1 MKASYELESKE
12 NILEEIEK
20 HRKKAQEIEAAQA
33 CYTAQTE
40 KLIKKL
46 NSSIPGML
54 NDFSNLLKEIR
65 QFNLDYCNITINIDE
80 CEQKE
85 YGLQKSDDTIRFC
98 FLESVEFKKGMP
110 TERYG
115 GYNKPKIMF
124 FIPVKYSIKKV
135 ENIIILPV
143 ELLYGKQFLED
154 KNFAIEYSH

>member
-65 QFNLDYCNITINIDE
+65 
-80 CEQKE
+80 
-85 YGLQKSDDTIRFC
+85 
-98 FLESVEFKKGMP
+98 
-110 TERYG
+110 
-115 GYNKPKIMF
+115 
-124 FIPVKYSIKKV
+124 
-135 ENIIILPV
+135 
-143 ELLYGKQFLED
+143 
-154 KNFAIEYSH
+154 

>member
-46 NSSIPGML
+46 NSSIPRML
-54 NDFSNLLKEIR
+54 NDFSDLLKEIR

-98 FLESVEFKKGMP
+98 FLESVGRKEI
-110 TERYG
+110 TYSD
-115 GYNKPKIMF
+115 YNDY
-124 FIPVKYSIKKV
+124 FIHESKDGEP
-135 ENIIILPV
+135 
-143 ELLYGKQFLED
+143 ELLLSPEKHVPDQFLIFIFD
-154 KNFAIEYSH
+154 QIYRIM